1 MAVIINI
8 LPNVYWL
15 YNNPMNPKNPEE
27 YKLELKKFGNS
38 IGVKTLLELD
48 EKLTFW
54 HKCFSYINEIKVEME
69 KDEFTKLLSLLKKL
83 NEIILNS
90 YTKNSPLIISIYNKQ
105 YLELGLSIWVYFFN
119 INGSVS
125 FDNVIKLMGYKII
138 GNIVLTEQI
147 KKFFAFLN
155 LNKVSGKG

>member
-1 MAVIINI
+1 MPVIINI

-15 YNNPMNPKNPEE
+15 YNNPLNPINIDE
-27 YKLELKKFGNS
+27 YKFELRKFGNS
-38 IGVKTLLELD
+38 IGVKTVLELD
-48 EKLTFW
+48 DKLTFW

-69 KDEFTKLLSLLKKL
+69 KNEFAKLLTLLKKL

-90 YTKNSPLIISIYNKQ
+90 YTKNSPLIISIYNQQ
-105 YLELGLSIWVYFFN
+105 YFELGLAIWIYFFN

-138 GNIVLTEQI
+138 GNIMLTEQI
-147 KKFFAFLN
+147 KKFFAFIN
-155 LNKVSGKG
+155 LDKISGKI